1 MGKNKEEV
9 LKQISDQID
18 NINDCLYT
26 LVNRI
31 EQLTEQVKKQQPI
44 IINPSPVWPTNVPT
58 EPYWNDPLMW
68 TYTTTTETT
77 KTGDAE

>member
-9 LKQISDQID
+9 LKQMSDQID

-26 LVNRI
+26 LINRI

-44 IINPSPVWPTNVPT
+44 IVNPSPVWPTNIPI
-58 EPYWNDPLMW
+58 EPYWNDPLIW

-77 KTGDAE
+77 KTGDAK